1 MSQTLTGYER
11 TKIQRIKNI
20 NAKKFYCSDCDKVFK
35 DSFDLKNHLT
45 KTKKHN
51 LHLYKNYKCDT
62 CNFSTKIKKA
72 YNNHLQCK
80 KHIRLSIPPPDII
93 QPVII

>member
-1 MSQTLTGYER
+1 MSQTLTTYER

-20 NAKKFYCSDCDKVFK
+20 QNKKYYCEPCNKVFK
-35 DSFDLKNHLT
+35 DSFDLKNHLA

-51 LHLYKNYKCDT
+51 PHLYVIYKCEC

-72 YNNHLQCK
+72 YNNHLTSK
-80 KHIRLSIPPPDII
+80 KHIRLSTLP
-93 QPVII
+93 PVIIQSEN

>member
-1 MSQTLTGYER
+1 MSQTLTTYER

-35 DSFDLKNHLT
+35 DSFDLKNHLA

-51 LHLYKNYKCDT
+51 PEKYIIYKCEC
-62 CNFSTKIKKA
+62 CNFKSRFKPVYKK
-72 YNNHLQCK
+72 HLESR
-80 KHIRLSIPPPDII
+80 KHIRLSTPPPDII
-93 QPVII
+93 QPEN